1 MKARLDIPRYTLGE
15 EIANSVIHG
24 VGVVL
29 AISGL
34 AVLTAFASLR
44 GDAWHVVGCS
54 VFGATL
60 ILLYA
65 TSTLYHSVQHTRAKT
80 MLRVLDHSAIY
91 LLIAG
96 TYTPFTLVTLRG
108 AWVWW
113 LFGWLPAVL
122 LSCSAVG
129 WPIPVASVSI
139 PGASCVT
146 TTPYGISF
154 VLLGSLLHFLAIF
167 FYVVPSAG

>member
-113 LFGWLPAVL
+113 PG
-122 LSCSAVG
+122 LSRWS
-129 WPIPVASVSI
+129 
-139 PGASCVT
+139 T
-146 TTPYGISF
+146 
-154 VLLGSLLHFLAIF
+154 
-167 FYVVPSAG
+167 